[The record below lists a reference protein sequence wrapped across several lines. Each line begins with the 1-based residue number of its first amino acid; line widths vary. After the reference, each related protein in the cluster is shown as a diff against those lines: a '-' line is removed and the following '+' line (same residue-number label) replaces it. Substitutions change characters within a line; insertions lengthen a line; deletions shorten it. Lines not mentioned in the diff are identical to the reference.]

1 MEMLLWVLCMSLSI
15 VSILLVWKVFL
26 MRKAADEIREQM
38 SERLKTDTNVGID
51 VSISDSKMRYLAADL
66 NIQLKKLREEQVRYT
81 RGDQELKNSITNIS
95 HDLRTPL
102 TAICGYMDL
111 LSQEETSDTVREY
124 LEIIQ
129 NRVLALKDL
138 TEELFRYSVILSVD
152 DYTKMEEISV
162 NAALEECIAAYYAA
176 LKEANIEPQI
186 DIPQTTIKRQLNQQ
200 AFARILSNIISN
212 SIKYSDGDL
221 RIVLEENGKIH
232 FSNYATKLDEVQVGH
247 LFDRFYTVE
256 SGKNATGLGLSI
268 AKTLTEAM
276 NGRINAA
283 YKEGRLDI
291 TLIFGE
297 KAIY

>member
-51 VSISDSKMRYLAADL
+51 ISISDSKIRYLAADL
-66 NIQLKKLREEQVRYT
+66 NIQLKKLREEQIRYT

-152 DYTKMEEISV
+152 DYTQMEEISV

-232 FSNYATKLDEVQVGH
+232 F
-247 LFDRFYTVE
+247 
-256 SGKNATGLGLSI
+256 
-268 AKTLTEAM
+268 
-276 NGRINAA
+276 
-283 YKEGRLDI
+283 
-291 TLIFGE
+291 
-297 KAIY
+297 